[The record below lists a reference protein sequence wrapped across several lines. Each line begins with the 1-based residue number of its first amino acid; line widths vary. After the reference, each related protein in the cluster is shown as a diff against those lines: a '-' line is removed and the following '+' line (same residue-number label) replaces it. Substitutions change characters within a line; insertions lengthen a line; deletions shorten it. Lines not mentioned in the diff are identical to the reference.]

1 MFKRLR
7 EMKLLGYARYG
18 KSAESL
24 EEQINIL
31 MDYGIEISDI
41 FQERRSGLDG
51 TRPVLSEC
59 LKELQDGDKLVV
71 TRLNQLANSFNH
83 LSQIK
88 NNLEEKNAHL
98 LVIKQGI
105 DTAINNKIDIFV
117 LMTAFCEFDMEVRVE
132 RQLEGILRAKQNGV
146 KFGRKPV
153 GQNTVSQIQ
162 EMYNNGES
170 VGQISVKLALGRST
184 IYRLIK

>member
-1 MFKRLR
+1 M
-7 EMKLLGYARYG
+7 
-18 KSAESL
+18 
-24 EEQINIL
+24 
-31 MDYGIEISDI
+31 
-41 FQERRSGLDG
+41 
-51 TRPVLSEC
+51 
-59 LKELQDGDKLVV
+59 
-71 TRLNQLANSFNH
+71 
-83 LSQIK
+83 
-88 NNLEEKNAHL
+88 
-98 LVIKQGI
+98 
-105 DTAINNKIDIFV
+105 V

-132 RQLEGILRAKQNGV
+132 WQLEGILRAKQNGV

>member
-1 MFKRLR
+1 M
-7 EMKLLGYARYG
+7 
-18 KSAESL
+18 
-24 EEQINIL
+24 
-31 MDYGIEISDI
+31 
-41 FQERRSGLDG
+41 
-51 TRPVLSEC
+51 
-59 LKELQDGDKLVV
+59 
-71 TRLNQLANSFNH
+71 
-83 LSQIK
+83 
-88 NNLEEKNAHL
+88 EEKNAHL

-105 DTAINNKIDIFV
+105 DTAINSKIDIFV

-170 VGQISVKLALGRST
+170 VGQISVKLAIGRST